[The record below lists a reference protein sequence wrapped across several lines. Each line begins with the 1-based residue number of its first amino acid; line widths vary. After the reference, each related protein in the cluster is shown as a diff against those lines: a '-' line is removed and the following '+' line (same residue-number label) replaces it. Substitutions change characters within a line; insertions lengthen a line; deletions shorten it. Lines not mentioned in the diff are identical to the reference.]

1 MTNNVMKNLVMFVH
15 TRVRLVLVPR
25 VERLLNIE
33 NMFNLF
39 TSAAHDD
46 YNISGE

>member
-15 TRVRLVLVPR
+15 TRVRLVPR

-39 TSAAHDD
+39 TSTAHDD